1 MGTAAADELTEILG
15 VTAIKIP
22 TAFLIDVCGLKGIN
36 VGVVRRYEK
45 YSLIVVNATCN
56 ATAHDVMRLMK
67 LVRQTVF
74 QKTGVVIVP
83 KLHFVGF
90 TSEELPGYFELD

>member
-1 MGTAAADELTEILG
+1 
-15 VTAIKIP
+15 
-22 TAFLIDVCGLKGIN
+22 LIDVCGLKGIN
-36 VGVVRRYEK
+36 VGGVRRYEK

-56 ATAHDVMRLMK
+56 AMAHDVMRLMK

-83 KLHFVGF
+83 ELHFVGF
-90 TSEELPGYFELD
+90 TSEELQGYFELD